1 MELPFAVDAT
11 TSSDNDASSLVTA
24 SSQGSLV
31 PADDIL
37 NLSQIGQHHH
47 GTGEDTDEAIVS
59 SFSMLQTGPH
69 SIPSS
74 SIPDANNNHL
84 SRPPPPPHQPLAQ
97 PLFHPTIVD
106 LPPSPSPHGT
116 SAMPPVQHASNFTIG
131 VDGAAATTSS
141 SFGVDA
147 LKSAG
152 SRVSSVLSHFGYN
165 RSSTTGSTVPQAN
178 HSRPSGD
185 PVVHRSTPN
194 SSLPSSI
201 PQHDLAPQNT
211 SQLTTSRPVIQQNEH
226 PDTEAVE
233 FAYINVTDE
242 DEVDIWLDDNH
253 PYSYGGGPVAH
264 NTSEGESSPP
274 DGGRADILAV
284 LLRGDVSLASQTT
297 TQLVSWT
304 EQANIAAAAA
314 VTAKRQG
321 HLQVALDRHAD
332 AAKLFHEAAHLVQEH
347 DGQYIVLKYRPM
359 HEISPIH

>member
-47 GTGEDTDEAIVS
+47 GDEDTDGAIVS
-59 SFSMLQTGPH
+59 SFSLQTSPH
-69 SIPSS
+69 SLPSS
-74 SIPDANNNHL
+74 SIPDASNNHL
-84 SRPPPPPHQPLAQ
+84 SRPPPLPPHQPIMQQ

-106 LPPSPSPHGT
+106 LPPSPPRHSTTALPSVHG
-116 SAMPPVQHASNFTIG
+116 SNFATIG
-131 VDGAAATTSS
+131 MDRAATATSS

-165 RSSTTGSTVPQAN
+165 RSNTSSVPQAN

-194 SSLPSSI
+194 SSLPSSM
-201 PQHDLAPQNT
+201 PQEDLAPHNT
-211 SQLTTSRPVIQQNEH
+211 SQLTTSRSVIQQNDH
-226 PDTEAVE
+226 PDTVAIE

-253 PYSYGGGPVAH
+253 PYSFGAQ

-284 LLRGDVSLASQTT
+284 LLRSDVSLASQTNSTT

-304 EQANIAAAAA
+304 EQANTAAAAA

-321 HLQVALDRHAD
+321 HLQEALDRHSD

-347 DGQYIVLKYRPM
+347 DGKKVHCP
-359 HEISPIH
+359 ET

>member
-47 GTGEDTDEAIVS
+47 GDEDTDGAIVS

-69 SIPSS
+69 SLPTSSVPDPSS
-74 SIPDANNNHL
+74 NHV
-84 SRPPPPPHQPLAQ
+84 SRPPQHQPIMQQ
-97 PLFHPTIVD
+97 PLFHPTIVE
-106 LPPSPSPHGT
+106 LPPSAPPHST
-116 SAMPPVQHASNFTIG
+116 SALPSGHASNFTIG
-131 VDGAAATTSS
+131 VDGAATTTSS

-165 RSSTTGSTVPQAN
+165 RNNTSSVPQVN

-194 SSLPSSI
+194 SSLP
-201 PQHDLAPQNT
+201 PQQDIAPQNT
-211 SQLTTSRPVIQQNEH
+211 SQVTTSRSVIQQNDH
-226 PDTEAVE
+226 PDTEAIE

-253 PYSYGGGPVAH
+253 PYSYGGGPATQ
-264 NTSEGESSPP
+264 NTSEGESSPL

-284 LLRGDVSLASQTT
+284 LLRSDMSLASQTT

-304 EQANIAAAAA
+304 EQANTAAAAA

-321 HLQVALDRHAD
+321 HLQEALDRHSD

-347 DGQYIVLKYRPM
+347 DGKKVHCPEM
-359 HEISPIH
+359 